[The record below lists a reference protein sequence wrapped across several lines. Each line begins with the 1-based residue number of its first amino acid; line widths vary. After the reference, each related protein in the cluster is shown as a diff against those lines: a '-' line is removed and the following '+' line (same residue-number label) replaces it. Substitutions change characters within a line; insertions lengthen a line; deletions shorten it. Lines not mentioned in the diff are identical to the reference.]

1 MIEALIVWIGAIAI
15 AFFTTVG
22 APPVEPV
29 AESLKIDLH
38 ARHLHALTPTKT
50 TTTTTTTLNHCQA
63 VSSCCSC
70 VR

>member
-1 MIEALIVWIGAIAI
+1 MIEALAVWVGAIAI

-22 APPVEPV
+22 APTPEPV

-38 ARHLHALTPTKT
+38 ARHLHSLSVDVIPAQPT
-50 TTTTTTTLNHCQA
+50 TTKHCEA

-70 VR
+70 K